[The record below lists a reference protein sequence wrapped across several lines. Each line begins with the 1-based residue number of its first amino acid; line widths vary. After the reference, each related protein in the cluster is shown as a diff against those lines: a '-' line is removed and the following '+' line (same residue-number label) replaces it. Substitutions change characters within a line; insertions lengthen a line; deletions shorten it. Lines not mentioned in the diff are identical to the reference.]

1 MKRLFLGGFVGTS
14 VMTFM
19 MYFVRP
25 KLVGAPKD
33 IAAELAGQV
42 GGPWWLGM
50 GMHYV
55 LGAVV
60 IPLLLAFVLSKVLPG
75 PSVVKGLLT
84 GIGFWL
90 VAMTVM
96 MPMMGKG
103 FFLSAG
109 GEGPKAVIAA
119 FMAHAVYGGLLGKI
133 GGPAVSGLFG
143 TKVQTGDPQPIA

>member
-1 MKRLFLGGFVGTS
+1 MARLFLGGFVGTS

-33 IAAELAGQV
+33 IAAEPAGQV
-42 GGPWWLGM
+42 GAPWGVGM
-50 GMHYV
+50 AMHYV

-84 GIGFWL
+84 GVGFWL
-90 VAMTVM
+90 LAMTVM

-103 FFLSAG
+103 FFLSAS
-109 GEGPKAVIAA
+109 GEGPKAVMAA
-119 FMAHAVYGGLLGKI
+119 FMAHAVYGALVGAI
-133 GGPAVSGLFG
+133 GGPAISR
-143 TKVQTGDPQPIA
+143 TMSTQTASNEPTA

>member
-1 MKRLFLGGFVGTS
+1 MKRLFIGGFVGTS

-55 LGAVV
+55 LGAIVV
-60 IPLLLAFVLSKVLPG
+60 PLLLAFVLSKVLPG
-75 PSVVKGLLT
+75 PSVVKGLVT
-84 GIGFWL
+84 GVGLWL

-103 FFLSAG
+103 FFLSAS
-109 GEGPKAVIAA
+109 GEGPKAVMAA
-119 FMAHAVYGGLLGKI
+119 FMAHAVYGVLLGKI
-133 GGPAVSGLFG
+133 AGPAVSGMMSPKIESAQG
-143 TKVQTGDPQPIA
+143 EPTA